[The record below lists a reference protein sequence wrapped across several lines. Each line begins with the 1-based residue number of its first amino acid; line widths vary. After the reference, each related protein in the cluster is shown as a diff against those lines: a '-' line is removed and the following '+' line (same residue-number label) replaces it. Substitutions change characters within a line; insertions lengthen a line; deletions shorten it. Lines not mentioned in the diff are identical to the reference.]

1 MKYHLN
7 YTGEPEYGED
17 HKLTNNWNPNAEY
30 ADKEYIK
37 VHFRIETKLYHF
49 NDGFG
54 RYGED
59 SRERKA
65 EAFYSEAQ
73 KALESIGFVVSQSWL
88 GGSCPRAIR
97 EKEELYLHPMD
108 FSGDLKKSSVGEVG
122 NALEKVSAE
131 VFKVSWVD
139 LYETVY
145 DMTSREYEDYLRS
158 KEKEIEKMLMEIART
173 KRSNLYKNIYDV
185 KECVTDKVRLNRV
198 GRPELAGCP
207 GGQTDRFVM
216 DCMESL
222 VNRGY
227 MKKGPW
233 HDDLIRTANKTEM
246 KSLAKIA

>member
-30 ADKEYIK
+30 AEKEYIN
-37 VHFRIETKLYHF
+37 VYFRIETNLYHF

-54 RYGED
+54 CYGD

-65 EAFYSEAQ
+65 EAFYSEAK
-73 KALESIGFVVSQSWL
+73 KALESIGFVVSQSHL
-88 GGSCPRAIR
+88 GGSCPSAIR
-97 EKEELYLHPMD
+97 GKEELYLHPMN

-145 DMTSREYEDYLRS
+145 DMTSTEYEDYLRS
-158 KEKEIEKMLMEIART
+158 KEKEIEKMLMETAKT

-185 KECVTDKVRLNRV
+185 KQYATDKVILKRV
-198 GRPELAGCP
+198 GRPERTEYP

-216 DCMESL
+216 ACMESL
-222 VNRGY
+222 INRGY
-227 MKKGPW
+227 MRKGPW

-246 KSLAKIA
+246 KGLTKIA